1 MTKEFL
7 SITWELNNTS
17 PKIETAVFFV
27 CLFLLIPVTLTVFFF
42 LYCCLA
48 FFLFL
53 FFVYGF
59 FFASSKLCTLS
70 QIQNIHIPYTV
81 TTFANNPR
89 DFKGGAALY
98 AAGRE

>member
-42 LYCCLA
+42 FIAALRFFCFC
-48 FFLFL
+48 FLFM
-53 FFVYGF
+53 VF

-70 QIQNIHIPYTV
+70 QIQNIHKPYTV

-89 DFKGGAALY
+89 DFKVGAALY